1 MHYAIVDFVTDI
13 AQNAC
18 ESGASRVGI
27 VFSEDDERVDVI
39 VEDDGKGMG
48 AEQLARALD
57 PFYTDGEKHPGR
69 KVGLGLPF
77 LKQAA
82 EQDGGRF
89 RIRSEKGR
97 GTEVEFGFDKR
108 NVDCP
113 PVGDVPGMLLSALC
127 MPGGHEMTIAR
138 RRGSLSY
145 ELKKSELIE
154 ALGNLEEVSSLTLL
168 KQFLRSQ
175 EEG

>member
-18 ESGASRVGI
+18 ESGAARVDI
-27 VFSEDDERVDVI
+27 AFSEDDERVDVT

-97 GTEVEFGFDKR
+97 GTTVEFGFDKR

-127 MPGGHEMTIAR
+127 MPGCPEMTIAR

-145 ELKKSELIE
+145 ELRKSELTE

-168 KQFLRSQ
+168 KQFLQSQ

>member
-18 ESGASRVGI
+18 ESGASHVCI
-27 VFSEDDERVDVI
+27 VFSEDEDRVDVA
-39 VEDDGKGMG
+39 VEDDGRGMG

-57 PFYTDGEKHPGR
+57 PFYSDGEKHPGR

-89 RIRSEKGR
+89 RIRSEMGR
-97 GTEVEFGFDKR
+97 GTVVEFGFDRR

-127 MPGGHEMTIAR
+127 MPGGQEMTIAR

-145 ELKKSELIE
+145 ELRKSELTE
-154 ALGNLEEVSSLTLL
+154 ALGNLEEVSSLALL